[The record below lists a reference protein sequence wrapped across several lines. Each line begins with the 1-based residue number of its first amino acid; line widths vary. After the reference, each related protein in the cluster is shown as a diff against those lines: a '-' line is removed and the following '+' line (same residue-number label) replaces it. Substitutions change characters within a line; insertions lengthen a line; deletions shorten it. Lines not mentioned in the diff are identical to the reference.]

1 MTKAK
6 KAYKTRVELH
16 NDPLGLVLLPGDEVP
31 EALIKMSPWVIEEG
45 LVIEASVYDTE
56 QAAPVEDV
64 IIPVPEATED
74 TVSAVVDDVN
84 ENPTAQDAPED
95 DFSGDPVPSD
105 GPIDDAASSGYQGA

>member
-1 MTKAK
+1 VTKAK
-6 KAYKTRVELH
+6 KVYKTRVELY
-16 NDPLGLVLLPGDEVP
+16 NDSLGLVLLPGDEVP

-45 LVIEASVYDTE
+45 LVIEAAQYDTE

-64 IIPVPEATED
+64 IIPAPEVTED
-74 TVSAVVDDVN
+74 TISAVVDDVN

-105 GPIDDAASSGYQGA
+105 GPVDDAASSGYQGA